1 MGVEIFKH
9 LKGASIEL
17 SLPQPG
23 SWGKSLAPF
32 KCSKGLTTQ
41 NIRARI
47 IQKESNPINMRDY

>member
-23 SWGKSLAPF
+23 SWGKSSAPL
-32 KCSKGLTTQ
+32 KCSKGWTTH
-41 NIRARI
+41 IRARI
-47 IQKESNPINMRDY
+47 IQKESNPINMQDY